1 MGGDGR
7 RRENVGSMG
16 RRGWTG
22 WWLSRGAR
30 VLLIAT
36 GALAIGAVAGYA
48 VSRDDLQVVHACYR
62 VAADGTPPAR
72 GAVLRVVSGATD
84 CRANERSLVWNLRG
98 PSGPA
103 GAVGATGPAGPAGPA
118 GPPGPSAP
126 SASDCDLER
135 RIAAAVP
142 GFVTAGSCAPPPL
155 CNDDGFEPNDTIA
168 QATPVDLGTT
178 TSAKA
183 CAGND
188 DLFAVAAAGQ
198 VVTASLTFDSTAV
211 LEVALLDAS
220 GNVLASAAGSS
231 PQSVSTPGPVA
242 GTVYVR
248 VRAIGN
254 AQGAYTLSL

>member
-1 MGGDGR
+1 MGWLA
-7 RRENVGSMG
+7 
-16 RRGWTG
+16 RRGTG
-22 WWLSRGAR
+22 
-30 VLLIAT
+30 VLVLAVC
-36 GALAIGAVAGYA
+36 ALAVGAGAGYA
-48 VSRDDLQVVHACYR
+48 VSRDDPTVVHACYR
-62 VAADGTPPAR
+62 IDKDGTPAR
-72 GAVLRVVSGATD
+72 WAPLRLVDAAAT
-84 CRANERSLVWNLRG
+84 CRKNERSLVWNLHG
-98 PSGPA
+98 PAGPA
-103 GAVGATGPAGPAGPA
+103 GAPGATGPAGPAGPA
-118 GPPGPSAP
+118 GPSGSSGPN
-126 SASDCDLER
+126 CDLER

-142 GFVTAGSCAPPPL
+142 GFVTSGSCAPPPL

-220 GNVLASAAGSS
+220 GSVLASAAGSS
-231 PQSVSTPGPVA
+231 PQTVSTPTAVT

-248 VRAIGN
+248 VRAVDN
-254 AQGAYTLSL
+254 AQGSYTLSL